1 MRISERTGMKR
12 SPHTIEMFITYA
24 ALIFTTFLWGSA
36 FVAIKIA
43 LRQLQPFELVIMRF
57 VPASLLFAA
66 ILLASARQHPLKV
79 LRRNAVR
86 LAAMGLFSVFCY
98 NMALNTGEQQVTAGT
113 ASLIIALSPI
123 FTFILAGCLLKER
136 ITLMKTTGLF
146 VSLIGLVI
154 IVFWATQSRVDL
166 TYIKG
171 AAITIIAPLSWA
183 IFTVV
188 SKPIAGKHHPLL
200 ISGWATILGT
210 APLML
215 FIRTPLVE
223 QIPQFTL
230 VTWGSVLFLAV
241 ACTVIGFTI
250 WLWALKRIE
259 ASKLIIFVNLV
270 PMFSILCGRIILHEP
285 LTLPLIGGGLLIL
298 TGVTITNKG

>member
-1 MRISERTGMKR
+1 
-12 SPHTIEMFITYA
+12 MFLTYA
-24 ALIFTTFLWGSA
+24 ALIFTTFLWGNA

-57 VPASLLFAA
+57 VPASLLFAVL
-66 ILLASARQHPLKV
+66 LLATARQHPLKV

-171 AAITIIAPLSWA
+171 ALITIIAPLSWA
-183 IFTVV
+183 IAR
-188 SKPIAGKHHPLL
+188 P
-200 ISGWATILGT
+200 
-210 APLML
+210 
-215 FIRTPLVE
+215 
-223 QIPQFTL
+223 
-230 VTWGSVLFLAV
+230 
-241 ACTVIGFTI
+241 
-250 WLWALKRIE
+250 
-259 ASKLIIFVNLV
+259 
-270 PMFSILCGRIILHEP
+270 
-285 LTLPLIGGGLLIL
+285 
-298 TGVTITNKG
+298 